1 MIGPSASFVNVSLPH
16 LLSKLAVIVFCEVG
30 KTVMVGFVDTI
41 FFYWEEQKYVKAFLL
56 ILGKMVAMG
65 DLGLLV
71 YLLLYLDRSSEEF
84 R

>member
-1 MIGPSASFVNVSLPH
+1 
-16 LLSKLAVIVFCEVG
+16 
-30 KTVMVGFVDTI
+30 MVGFVDTI
-41 FFYWEEQKYVKAFLL
+41 FFYWEEQKYLKAFLL
-56 ILGKMVAMG
+56 ILGKMVVMG

>member
-1 MIGPSASFVNVSLPH
+1 MIGSSASFVNVSLPH
-16 LLSKLAVIVFCEVG
+16 LLSKRA
-30 KTVMVGFVDTI
+30 VMVGFVDTI
-41 FFYWEEQKYVKAFLL
+41 FFYWEEQKYLKAFLL
-56 ILGKMVAMG
+56 ILGKMVVMG

>member
-1 MIGPSASFVNVSLPH
+1 MIGSSASFVNVSLPH
-16 LLSKLAVIVFCEVG
+16 LLSKLAVKVFCEVG
-30 KTVMVGFVDTI
+30 ETVMVGFLDII

-56 ILGKMVAMG
+56 ILGKMVVMA